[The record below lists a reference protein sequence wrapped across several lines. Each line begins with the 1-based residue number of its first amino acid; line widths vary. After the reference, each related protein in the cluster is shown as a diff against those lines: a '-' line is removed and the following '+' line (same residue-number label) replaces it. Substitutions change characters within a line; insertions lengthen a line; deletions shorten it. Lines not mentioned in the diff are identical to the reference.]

1 MKYEKCMGILG
12 GHVWSYLGFFVSL
25 GQFGS
30 LMVHGQKL
38 CMKSVQKSKDEEK
51 TLNQNIYIDTSFKKE
66 YFHTVQP
73 KNVDWCECEKCHL

>member
-51 TLNQNIYIDTSFKKE
+51 TLNQNIYIDV
-66 YFHTVQP
+66 Y
-73 KNVDWCECEKCHL
+73 HLLFGRTEL

>member
-12 GHVWSYLGFFVSL
+12 GHLWSYLGFFVSL

-51 TLNQNIYIDTSFKKE
+51 TLNQNIYI
-66 YFHTVQP
+66 
-73 KNVDWCECEKCHL
+73 